1 MIKTG
6 CLWVMTFLF
15 AIANAQEFSA
25 YITFYRTGMYPIDT
39 ITIGYDA
46 NATDTLDAQFG
57 EVNIYSTPR
66 DTGIDVRIGNI
77 WNRQNIQEFSLQ
89 SPFQTKKQIVPNR
102 CGTNTASIIELNI
115 VSNKWPVGVN
125 WTKKEFLDSCR
136 NGTSLTN
143 MHPLHWWN
151 GIGFRE
157 VLSVWDW
164 HPIYPNQ
171 WFYVDGADTV
181 YTYWIGVGDSESV
194 TYLIR
199 DLNPDVTQMR
209 LFPNPANTLFKVELP
224 SDFKLRLLEVYSL
237 EGTKVLEHFSE
248 QVEVSHLLKG
258 VYTVVLH
265 SEDKRRVTT
274 KLVKL

>member
-1 MIKTG
+1 MIKAG
-6 CLWVMTFLF
+6 CLWLMIFLF
-15 AIANAQEFSA
+15 AVTKAQEFSA
-25 YITFYRTGMYPIDT
+25 YLTFYRVGQYPIDSLE
-39 ITIGYDA
+39 IGYDA
-46 NATDTLDAQFG
+46 TATDTLDAQFG
-57 EVNIYSTPR
+57 EVNIYGTPR
-66 DTGIDVRIGNI
+66 DTGFDVRIGNI

-102 CGTNTASIIELNI
+102 CGTNTASIIELDI
-115 VSNKWPVGVN
+115 VSNKWPVGVDWIRN
-125 WTKKEFLDSCR
+125 QFLDSCR

-157 VLSVWDW
+157 VLSIWEW

-171 WFYVDGADTV
+171 WFYIDGADTI

-194 TYLIR
+194 THLIK
-199 DLNPDVTQMR
+199 DINANANQMR
-209 LFPNPANTLFKVELP
+209 IFPNPANSSFTVELP
-224 SDFKLRLLEVYSL
+224 NDFKLHSL
-237 EGTKVLEHFSE
+237 EIFTLEGLKIMEHFSE
-248 QVEVSHLLKG
+248 NVELGNLPKG

-265 SEDKRRVTT
+265 SDDKKRAIT